1 MNATIRNAQA
11 IVKSGVGQSNE
22 TGTSARQSNTVCELN
37 IFEIK
42 MKQITSYSTYR
53 GRENTQNSQEGFV
66 HHASSQRHLRKPGQ
80 TSTRITA
87 MDWMRDVMEARTVLF
102 NGQLLGSSLL
112 MSKSER
118 NFTNG
123 TTGYLRVRGG
133 ACVVLNSYFYPSTS
147 STPRVCRVFIL

>member
-22 TGTSARQSNTVCELN
+22 TGTSASQSNTDCESN
-37 IFEIK
+37 IFQIK
-42 MKQITSYSTYR
+42 MKEITSYSTYR
-53 GRENTQNSQEGFV
+53 GRENTKNQEGPV
-66 HHASSQRHLRKPGQ
+66 HHASSQRRLRKPGQ

>member
-1 MNATIRNAQA
+1 M
-11 IVKSGVGQSNE
+11 GQSSE

-80 TSTRITA
+80 TSTRFTA
-87 MDWMRDVMEARTVLF
+87 IDGMCDVMEARTALF
-102 NGQLLGSSLL
+102 NGRLLGSSLL
-112 MSKSER
+112 KSKPER
-118 NFTNG
+118 NFTTT
-123 TTGYLRVRGG
+123 TTGYLRASRG
-133 ACVVLNSYFYPSTS
+133 ACVVFNRSFYPSTS
-147 STPRVCRVFIL
+147 SIPRACRVFILEKYNLPR